1 MVLCIDHIKHLCF
14 SDVDDVGNLNDDDSS
29 DSEEEND
36 QMQDLPPKKKKCTYR
51 WRKNNPPVHDITF
64 LGDDFSLPPVDEQ
77 SPIDY
82 FKIFWDDGIT
92 ENLAEQTNIYSVQNS

>member
-14 SDVDDVGNLNDDDSS
+14 SDVDDVDNLNDDDSS
-29 DSEEEND
+29 DSGDEND

-64 LGDDFSLPPVDEQ
+64 KKCFIPLVQWEMSLR
-77 SPIDY
+77 
-82 FKIFWDDGIT
+82 
-92 ENLAEQTNIYSVQNS
+92 NSK